1 MDPMPISIGK
11 VYYSFLN
18 KEFLGQEQVSR
29 RDSDLECYD
38 RITEAIAKL
47 PEAEKCGT
55 LTKGQKISV
64 AGAEITVMNEPFA
77 CTENSFN
84 NSSVAVP
91 RGDGRKT
98 DPVFG

>member
-1 MDPMPISIGK
+1 MP
-11 VYYSFLN
+11 
-18 KEFLGQEQVSR
+18 Q
-29 RDSDLECYD
+29 
-38 RITEAIAKL
+38 AIL

-84 NSSVAVP
+84 NSSVAYRVDMGGK
-91 RGDGRKT
+91 RILFWAIWAGRQGKIFL
-98 DPVFG
+98 PIIRRRN